1 MTTSNSFGSRAQ
13 LKAAGRT
20 FEIFRLDA
28 LERRGLA
35 VSRLPYSLRILLE
48 NLLRRE
54 DGQAVRVEEIE
65 KLARWDPKKTP
76 DDEIAFMPARVLMQ
90 DFTGVPAVVD
100 VAAMRDAMQGMGG
113 DPKTVNPLLPAELV
127 IDHSVIVDEFGTP
140 TAFQVNAD
148 LEFQRNRERYAL
160 LRWAQQ
166 TFRGFRVVPPDTG
179 IVHQVNLEYLARV
192 VFTTEGRDAQAYPD
206 TLVGTD
212 SHTTMING
220 LGVLG
225 WGVGGIEAEAAML
238 GQPVSMLI
246 PQVVGFRLTGKLAEG
261 ATATDL
267 VLTVTEM
274 LRKKGVVGK
283 FVEFYGPGVAT
294 LPVAD
299 RATIGN
305 MAPEYGAT
313 VGIFPVDQETLRY
326 LEFTGR
332 PKEQV
337 QLVEAYM
344 KEQGL
349 FHSAASPE
357 PVYSDTLSLDLA
369 SVEPSLAG
377 PRRPQ
382 DRVALGDVPRNF
394 QLVLP
399 TLVKPTSPIAPPW
412 DVRNHWEAE
421 GGQPFG
427 GATAVAAPPHR
438 SHVDLTIDG
447 TACKLHHGS
456 VVIAAITSCTNTSN
470 PSVMLAAGLVAKKA
484 VERGLTSQPWVKTSL
499 APGSKVVTDY
509 LQQAGLM
516 RYLEQLRFHLVGY
529 GCTTCIGNS
538 GPLPEPVSAAVAEG
552 ELVVCAVLSG
562 NRNFEGRIQ
571 QEVRANYLASPPL
584 VVAYA
589 LAGRIDLDLQTDPLG
604 TGKDGKPVYLR
615 DIWPSAKEVDD
626 LVRTSIKSAM
636 FHKEYGE
643 VFTGDTRWRG
653 LPVPAGDRFS
663 WEPASTYI
671 RRAPYFDGM
680 PRTPGPITDIRG
692 ARVLCLLGD
701 SITTDH
707 ISPAGS
713 IRKTSPAGTY
723 LMEQGVE
730 PKDFNSYG
738 SRRGN
743 HEVMVRGT
751 FANVRLKN
759 LLAPGT
765 EGPVTLHLPDGA
777 QMTIYDASVQY
788 QAERVPLL
796 VIAGKEY
803 GAGSSR
809 DWAAKGPRLL
819 GVRAVIAQSYERIHR
834 SNLVGMGI
842 LPLQFLPGETPE
854 TLGLTGKETFD
865 LTGLAALLTEGF
877 PRGKE
882 LTVTA
887 RRADG
892 TTVQLR
898 TLVRIDTPQELQYYR
913 HGGILEYVLRQLVAA
928 PR

>member
-1 MTTSNSFGSRAQ
+1 M
-13 LKAAGRT
+13 
-20 FEIFRLDA
+20 
-28 LERRGLA
+28 
-35 VSRLPYSLRILLE
+35 
-48 NLLRRE
+48 
-54 DGQAVRVEEIE
+54 
-65 KLARWDPKKTP
+65 
-76 DDEIAFMPARVLMQ
+76 
-90 DFTGVPAVVD
+90 
-100 VAAMRDAMQGMGG
+100 
-113 DPKTVNPLLPAELV
+113 
-127 IDHSVIVDEFGTP
+127 
-140 TAFQVNAD
+140 
-148 LEFQRNRERYAL
+148 
-160 LRWAQQ
+160 
-166 TFRGFRVVPPDTG
+166 
-179 IVHQVNLEYLARV
+179 
-192 VFTTEGRDAQAYPD
+192 
-206 TLVGTD
+206 
-212 SHTTMING
+212 
-220 LGVLG
+220 
-225 WGVGGIEAEAAML
+225 
-238 GQPVSMLI
+238 
-246 PQVVGFRLTGKLAEG
+246 
-261 ATATDL
+261 
-267 VLTVTEM
+267 
-274 LRKKGVVGK
+274 
-283 FVEFYGPGVAT
+283 
-294 LPVAD
+294 
-299 RATIGN
+299 
-305 MAPEYGAT
+305 
-313 VGIFPVDQETLRY
+313 
-326 LEFTGR
+326 
-332 PKEQV
+332 
-337 QLVEAYM
+337 
-344 KEQGL
+344 
-349 FHSAASPE
+349 
-357 PVYSDTLSLDLA
+357 YSDTLALDLA
-369 SVEPSLAG
+369 TVEPSLAG

-382 DRVALGDVPRNF
+382 DRVSLRDVPRNF

-399 TLVKPTSPIAPPW
+399 TLVKPTSPTAPPT
-412 DVRNHWEAE
+412 DVHNHWEAE

-427 GATAVAAPPHR
+427 GGTAVAAPPHR
-438 SHVDLTIDG
+438 THVDLTIDG
-447 TACKLHHGS
+447 TACKLRHGS

-470 PSVMLAAGLVAKKA
+470 PSVMIAAGLVAKKA

-516 RYLEQLRFHLVGY
+516 RYLEHLRFHLVGY

-615 DIWPSAKEVDD
+615 DVWPSAKEVDD
-626 LVRTSIKSAM
+626 LVRSSIKSAM

-643 VFTGDTRWRG
+643 VFAGDERWRG
-653 LPVPAGDRFS
+653 LPVPAGDRFA
-663 WEPASTYI
+663 WEPDSTYI

-680 PRTPGPITDIRG
+680 PKTPGPITDIRG

-713 IRKTSPAGTY
+713 IRKTSPAGKH
-723 LMEQGVE
+723 LVEHGVE

-777 QMTIYDASVQY
+777 QLTIYEASVKY
-788 QAERVPLL
+788 QAEGVPLL
-796 VIAGKEY
+796 AIAGKEY

-819 GVRAVIAQSYERIHR
+819 GIRAVIAQSYERIHR
-834 SNLVGMGI
+834 SNLVGRAI

-882 LTVTA
+882 LTVAA
-887 RRADG
+887 RRAEG
-892 TTVQLR
+892 ASVQFR

-913 HGGILEYVLRQLVAA
+913 HGGILEYVLRQLLQGKA
-928 PR
+928 